1 MGVITKMGNHLR
13 TLDGNAIGDD
23 ERGNAA
29 QWVKKQD
36 DIYGEAMEVMHKEW
50 PNLADEAMWRAKE
63 FARERQKHAKKK
75 YRKLMPGDI
84 KTKKDKKKE
93 SQPDDEDEDTK
104 DGLT

>member
-1 MGVITKMGNHLR
+1 MGNHLH

-36 DIYGEAMEVMHKEW
+36 DIYGEAMELMHKEW
-50 PNLADEAMWRAKE
+50 PNFADEARIAKA
-63 FARERQKHAKKK
+63 FAIERQKHAKKK

-84 KTKKDKKKE
+84 ETKKDKKKE
-93 SQPDDEDEDTK
+93 NNQMMK
-104 DGLT
+104 MRIQKMN